1 MHIKMHTEMHSIY
14 GINNIGFVQQKRRF
28 TANFLFRIYEI
39 DDRKYSKSFPIFNA
53 KFIKMCSKN
62 LINFNCFCGRVCVC
76 ARESARVRSFVLI
89 QNDYKHSNKLME
101 CNKFTIE
108 KVHGDFV

>member
-1 MHIKMHTEMHSIY
+1 MHTEMHSIY
-14 GINNIGFVQQKRRF
+14 GINNIGFVQQVQ
-28 TANFLFRIYEI
+28 NFLFRIYEI
-39 DDRKYSKSFPIFNA
+39 DECQYSKSFPIFNA
-53 KFIKMCSKN
+53 KFIKKCSKN

-76 ARESARVRSFVLI
+76 ARECTRAFVLI